1 LRPGQV
7 RQAVIVDEGDEAQ
20 RLKVQLVGLSLNEI
34 RAGVARL
41 RQEPGV
47 QAIEVGKK
55 QRLRERAEFA

>member
-7 RQAVIVDEGDEAQ
+7 RRAVIVDEGDEAQ
-20 RLKVQLVGLSLNEI
+20 RPKVQLVGVSLNEI

-55 QRLRERAEFA
+55 QRLRELAEFA